1 MPQPVWC
8 SNPLVKKFLLVF
20 SLTLKSQ
27 LVDIALITAAT
38 EKDLAPSSF

>member
-8 SNPLVKKFLLVF
+8 SGALVKIFFLVF
-20 SLTLKSQ
+20 SLTRKSQ
-27 LVDIALITAAT
+27 LVDIALITAAA